1 MDILLLFLC
10 IIKRW
15 SSMVDIDRPK
25 YDLTKNPVT
34 SSNLRSVPYERTV
47 YCTWLQAGWYQLV
60 IKKYEA
66 TPSNI
71 IIIYYLFKTA
81 KLVFFFFLVSF
92 LPLLCRPYFP
102 PD

>member
-1 MDILLLFLC
+1 
-10 IIKRW
+10 
-15 SSMVDIDRPK
+15 MVDIDRPK

-66 TPSNI
+66 SNI
-71 IIIYYLFKTA
+71 IIIYYLL
-81 KLVFFFFLVSF
+81 KLPSLLSYIFWVSF
-92 LPLLCRPYFP
+92 LPLLCRPTSHPTKFFVIWC
-102 PD
+102 